1 MSVWDASP
9 GPFTTHPI
17 MDKVIGFLICESF
30 SSKIFTVSI
39 TSNPCLAHDG
49 QEMIFT
55 PLFLK
60 FSDYNISF
68 AIFISLTGS
77 SESETLIVSP
87 IPSKSNEPIPI
98 EDLMLPGI

>member
-17 MDKVIGFLICESF
+17 MDKVIGVLICESF
-30 SSKIFTVSI
+30 SSKIFTVLM
-39 TSNPCLAHDG
+39 TSKPCLAHDG
-49 QEMIFT
+49 QEMILT

-60 FSDYNISF
+60 LSYFSISF
-68 AIFISLTGS
+68 AIFTSLTGS

-87 IPSKSNEPIPI
+87 IPSKSKVPMPI
-98 EDLMLPGI
+98 EDLILPGI